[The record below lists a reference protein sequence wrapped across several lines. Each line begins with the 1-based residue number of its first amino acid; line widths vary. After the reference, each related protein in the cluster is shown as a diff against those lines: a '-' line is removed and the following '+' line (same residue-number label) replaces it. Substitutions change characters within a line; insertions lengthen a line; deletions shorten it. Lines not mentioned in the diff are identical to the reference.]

1 MENNN
6 FWKTPATSFAKTHLF
21 RIRFFD
27 LKKQAWNTEL
37 EIRAKRICD
46 ERIICFD
53 EFQDFYV
60 SKLFDEYKYGFPC
73 NIAIEFYDNEFK
85 TCLYTKKLDNY
96 VLTLMPIDN
105 LNQEDTHED
114 GSRLVLRAK
123 MRSGSSQEWA

>member
-6 FWKTPATSFAKTHLF
+6 FQNKSATAFAKTHLF

-46 ERIICFD
+46 ERIIYFD

-60 SKLFDEYKYGFPC
+60 SKLFDEYNYGFPC
-73 NIAIEFYDNEFK
+73 NIVIEFYDNDFE
-85 TCLYTKKLDNY
+85 TCVYTKKLDNY

-105 LNQEDTHED
+105 LNQEDS
-114 GSRLVLRAK
+114 SRLVLRAK
-123 MRSGSSQEWA
+123 MRSASSQEWA

>member
-1 MENNN
+1 MENEN
-6 FWKTPATSFAKTHLF
+6 FWKSQSTSQAKTHLF

-46 ERIICFD
+46 ERIIYFD

-60 SKLFDEYKYGFPC
+60 SKLFDEYKYGFQC
-73 NIAIEFYDNEFK
+73 NIVIEFYNNELE
-85 TCLYTKKLDNY
+85 TCLYAKKFDNY

-105 LNQEDTHED
+105 LSQED
-114 GSRLVLRAK
+114 SSKLILRAK